1 MSEWLWRGYARCLRR
16 IASGIYRQC
25 TIAGIGPAKVDS
37 ETTQEHRPH
46 GPGSSGFARASRDRD
61 APQHRRTLVESW
73 VHKSTRMAVCLSS
86 FRVCRRRIDG
96 GYCRLM
102 RVTLDENGQTEFT
115 DEKQLV
121 CRPLCTRANA
131 GPGAEVSRPM
141 RQTIGAGGLHRP

>member
-1 MSEWLWRGYARCLRR
+1 
-16 IASGIYRQC
+16 
-25 TIAGIGPAKVDS
+25 
-37 ETTQEHRPH
+37 
-46 GPGSSGFARASRDRD
+46 
-61 APQHRRTLVESW
+61 
-73 VHKSTRMAVCLSS
+73 
-86 FRVCRRRIDG
+86 
-96 GYCRLM
+96 M